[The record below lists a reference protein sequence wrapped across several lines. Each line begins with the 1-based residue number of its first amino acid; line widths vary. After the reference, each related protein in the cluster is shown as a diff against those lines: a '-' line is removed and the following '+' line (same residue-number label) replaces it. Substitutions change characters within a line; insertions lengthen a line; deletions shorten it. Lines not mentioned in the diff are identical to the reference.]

1 MTVFWISAI
10 ALCLLTLWM
19 LWRPLKA
26 NSALKME
33 SIQSRNIAI
42 AKERALE
49 IDSAFEAGDLSAD
62 DRDQAMQDL
71 ELALADE
78 LADSTELKDQFSQTP
93 RASTLLILAL
103 IPVLAFSLYSYTSNY
118 NPDATTA
125 HAQAKNGEAPS
136 FEELITRIEEAVK
149 ANPEDQQGLY
159 LLAQSYAQFGRY
171 EESAVRFKQLLALT
185 GPNPDVLVGYVDA
198 RAMANNQTFDR
209 ELADMLSQAIEL
221 DPQHISALWL
231 SGLAEQQLG
240 DSEKALRRWLVLRPL
255 LADNAEASKELEV
268 LISGARAELGPRAD
282 KVIAAFE
289 KLNPTT
295 TAAANGTASSGTA
308 TNETASLTV
317 TVSLSPEL
325 QAEVSASD
333 SVFIFAKAKTGPPM
347 PLAASRQTAS
357 ALPIT
362 VTLDDSMAM
371 LPQMKLSSF
380 PEVVVGARISK
391 SGQAIS
397 QPGDLESEL
406 TVSSNSNP
414 DTIEVVISRRRK

>member
-10 ALCLLTLWM
+10 ALSLFTLWM

-42 AKERALE
+42 AQERALE
-49 IDSAFEAGDLSAD
+49 IDSAFESGDLSAD
-62 DRDQAMQDL
+62 DRDQAKQDL

-78 LADSTELKDQFSQTP
+78 LADSAELKDQFSQTP
-93 RASTLLILAL
+93 KASTFLILLL
-103 IPVLAFSLYSYTSNY
+103 IPVLAFSMYNYTSNY
-118 NPDATTA
+118 DPNATA
-125 HAQAKNGEAPS
+125 FSGQAQNGEAPS
-136 FEELITRIEEAVK
+136 FEELIARIEEAVK
-149 ANPEDQQGLY
+149 ANPEDEQGLY

-171 EESAVRFKQLLALT
+171 EESAERFKQLLALT
-185 GPNPDVLVGYVDA
+185 GPNPDVLVGYVDS
-198 RAMANNQTFDR
+198 RAMAADQTFTR
-209 ELADMLSQAIEL
+209 ELADMLTQAIEL
-221 DPQHISALWL
+221 DPQHVSALWL
-231 SGLAEQQLG
+231 GGLAEQQLG

-255 LADNAEASKELEV
+255 LAENAEASQELEV
-268 LISGARAELGPRAD
+268 LISEARTDLGPRAD
-282 KVIAAFE
+282 EVIAAFE
-289 KLNPTT
+289 KLNP
-295 TAAANGTASSGTA
+295 AAVKGGTA
-308 TNETASLTV
+308 TSASLTV

-325 QAEVSASD
+325 QAEVSESD

-347 PLAASRQTAS
+347 PLAASRQTVS

-371 LPQMKLSSF
+371 LPQMKLSKF
-380 PEVVVGARISK
+380 AEVVVGARISK

-406 TVSSNSNP
+406 IISSNTNP
-414 DTIEVVISRRRK
+414 DTIEVVITKRRK